1 MEIYLEDLED
11 FFRRESDEQLMKSIL
26 KNTKRYS
33 QLFFEVSSR
42 LLPERLKQ
50 YSIEEEYQ
58 HLDLILQN
66 QRLENLRLVHSDPN
80 PSNQLPP
87 QLRSTFETYI
97 LSGPNHKKKLTP
109 LRQLKSDKI
118 GSLVSV
124 KCIVVRTSDV
134 KPMMQVASFA
144 CDSCGFEVY

>member
-1 MEIYLEDLED
+1 LEIYLEDLED

-50 YSIEEEYQ
+50 YTIEEEYQ

-87 QLRSTFETYI
+87 
-97 LSGPNHKKKLTP
+97 
-109 LRQLKSDKI
+109 
-118 GSLVSV
+118 
-124 KCIVVRTSDV
+124 
-134 KPMMQVASFA
+134 
-144 CDSCGFEVY
+144 